1 MRGKPT
7 LHVLAVIVLIL
18 GLLFPASAAA
28 STLTTVVT
36 LWIGNPVMSI
46 GTARQPIDAGG
57 TKPVI
62 VENRTLVPIRAVIE
76 AFGGVVEWDSKTRR
90 VMVVLGDNALDLW
103 IGEPTASLNGRS
115 LPIDA
120 ENLRVIPVIMS
131 GRTMLPLRFV
141 SESLGIDVLWEPTA
155 RMIRLTYTVDT
166 TPAVP
171 AAPLMLAPA
180 DGTQFVD
187 SLPWVTWKKQE
198 GVDASRLQILSSS
211 GVVIHAKAN
220 LTDDTYKVPAGTL
233 ADGTYTWQ
241 ASVHNAGG
249 WSPWSSPRTFSVST
263 NPPPAAPTLLV
274 PGDRS
279 IVDTAVPLVFAWE
292 PVADAESYRM
302 RLLRGEYVIFESDWL
317 QDPTHTVPDPCDGCE
332 LGSGEYSWQ
341 AAARGIAG
349 WGAWSTAST
358 FSIPR
363 PDNGA
368 ILKRLPTFN
377 GGKGKLTIQM
387 GAGGDA
393 VVKLVK
399 SDSSQASI
407 AVYIRSDSSTTV
419 TGIPDGV
426 YRILYAT
433 GDGYDARHTVF
444 LVNMSAAEF
453 DEPAAY
459 TTTRTS
465 YSTWSITLYSAG
477 DGNATTTPLP
487 WDSFGGF

>member
-1 MRGKPT
+1 MRGNPK
-7 LHVLAVIVLIL
+7 LHVLAVVVLIL
-18 GLLFPASAAA
+18 GLLFPTSAAG
-28 STLTTVVT
+28 STATTVVT

-46 GTARQPIDAGG
+46 GTARQPIDAEG

-62 VENRTLVPIRAVIE
+62 IENRTLVPIRAVIE

-90 VMVVLGDNALDLW
+90 VMVVLGVNVLDLW
-103 IGEPTASLNGRS
+103 IGKPTASLNGTS

-120 ENLRVIPVIMS
+120 ENARVIPVIMS

-141 SESLGIDVLWEPTA
+141 SESLGMDVLWEPTA
-155 RMIRLTYTVDT
+155 RMITLTYAPEPP
-166 TPAVP
+166 PAVP
-171 AAPLMLAPA
+171 AAPLLIAPA
-180 DGTQFVD
+180 EGSHFVNY
-187 SLPWVTWKKQE
+187 LPWVTWKKEE
-198 GVDASRLQILSSS
+198 GVDTSRVQILSSS
-211 GVVIHAKAN
+211 GIVIYAKAT
-220 LTDDTYKVPAGTL
+220 LADDTYRIPAGTL

-241 ASVHNAGG
+241 ASVHNEGG
-249 WSPWSSPRTFSVST
+249 WGPWSTPRTFSLLTV
-263 NPPPAAPTLLV
+263 PPPAAPALLA

-279 IVDTAVPLVFAWE
+279 IVDTAVPLAFAWE

-302 RLLRGEYVIFESDWL
+302 RLLRGEYVIFEESGI
-317 QDPTHTVPDPCDGCE
+317 QDPTHTMPDPCDGCE

-349 WGAWSTAST
+349 WSDWSSAST

-377 GGKGKLTIQM
+377 GGKGELTIRM

-399 SDSSQASI
+399 RDSSQASI

-426 YRILYAT
+426 YRVLYAT
-433 GDGYDARHTVF
+433 GDGYNARHTTF

-453 DEPAAY
+453 DEPATY
-459 TTTRTS
+459 TTTRTT
-465 YSTWSITLYSAG
+465 YSTWSITLHSAG